1 MNRSVPAAPPATPV
15 PPAPA
20 TGPVPPKASGA
31 APPRHPAGLPVPPSN
46 GAAPPGPV
54 TAPLPV
60 VPAAGVTAP
69 LAAVTGAEGFI
80 GSHLVEALVSS
91 GHRVRAM
98 AQYNSF
104 SSFGWLEAL
113 PAEVM
118 DRVEVVLGD
127 VRDPGSVHALVE
139 GAETVYH
146 LAALIAIP
154 YSYRAPHSYVETNVT
169 GTLNV
174 LEAVRRLGTARL
186 VHTSTSETY
195 GTART
200 VPITEDHPIVTQS
213 PYAASKAGGDRLAD
227 SYHASFGTPVVTLRP
242 FNTFGPRQSMR
253 AVIPTVIGQLAAGR
267 RTVTLGDLRPTRDF
281 TYVEDTAAA
290 FLAVGTAPAERVIG
304 RTFNAGTGGEISVG
318 DLVTLIGKLMDTE
331 VSVRADEQ
339 RVRPA
344 ASEVMRLVCDASRL
358 RAATGWA
365 PAHGLE
371 AGLRRTIAFF
381 RDPANLARYKTDR
394 YNV

>member
-1 MNRSVPAAPPATPV
+1 MS
-15 PPAPA
+15 APA
-20 TGPVPPKASGA
+20 LV
-31 APPRHPAGLPVPPSN
+31 
-46 GAAPPGPV
+46 
-54 TAPLPV
+54 
-60 VPAAGVTAP
+60 
-69 LAAVTGAEGFI
+69 AVTGAEGFI
-80 GSHLVEALVSS
+80 GSHLVEALVAD

-98 AQYNSF
+98 VQYNSF
-104 SSFGWLEAL
+104 SSFGWLEDL

-118 DRVEVVLGD
+118 DNVEVVLGD
-127 VRDPGSVHALVE
+127 VRDPGSVTGLVT
-139 GAETVYH
+139 GAEAVYH

-174 LEAVRRLGTARL
+174 LEAVRHLGIPRL

-200 VPITEDHPIVTQS
+200 VPISEDHPINTQS

-227 SYHASFGTPVVTLRP
+227 SYHASFGLPVVTLRP

-253 AVIPTVIGQLAAGR
+253 AVIPTVIGQVAAGQR
-267 RTVTLGDLRPTRDF
+267 AITLGDLRPTRDF
-281 TYVEDTAAA
+281 SYVKDTVAA
-290 FLAVGTAPAERVIG
+290 FRAVGTAPADDVVG
-304 RTFNAGTGGEISVG
+304 RTFNSGTGEEISIG
-318 DLVTLIGKLMDTE
+318 DLVTLIGKLMDAELEVTE
-331 VSVRADEQ
+331 DAQ

-344 ASEVMRLVCDASRL
+344 NSEVMRLVADASRL

-365 PAHGLE
+365 PAHTLEEGLAE
-371 AGLRRTIAFF
+371 TVAFF
-381 RDPANLARYKTDR
+381 RDPVNLGRYKTGI

>member
-1 MNRSVPAAPPATPV
+1 MS
-15 PPAPA
+15 
-20 TGPVPPKASGA
+20 ASA
-31 APPRHPAGLPVPPSN
+31 LV
-46 GAAPPGPV
+46 
-54 TAPLPV
+54 
-60 VPAAGVTAP
+60 
-69 LAAVTGAEGFI
+69 AVTGAEGFI
-80 GSHLVEALVSS
+80 GSHLVEALVAD

-98 AQYNSF
+98 VQYNSF
-104 SSFGWLEAL
+104 SSFGWLEDL
-113 PAEVM
+113 PREVM
-118 DRVEVVLGD
+118 DHVEVVLGD
-127 VRDPGSVHALVE
+127 VRDPGSVQGLVT

-174 LEAVRRLGTARL
+174 LEAVRHLGIPRL

-200 VPITEDHPIVTQS
+200 VPITEDHPINTQS

-227 SYHASFGTPVVTLRP
+227 SYHASFGLPVVTLRP

-253 AVIPTVIGQLAAGR
+253 AVIPTVIGQVAAGQR
-267 RTVTLGDLRPTRDF
+267 AITLGDLRPTRDF
-281 TYVEDTAAA
+281 SYVKDTVAA
-290 FLAVGTAPAERVIG
+290 FRAVGTAPAAAVLG
-304 RTFNAGTGGEISVG
+304 RTFNSGTGEEISVG
-318 DLVTLIGKLMDTE
+318 DLVTLIGKLMDTDLE
-331 VSVRADEQ
+331 VTEDAE

-344 ASEVMRLVCDASRL
+344 NSEVMRLVCDSSRL

-365 PAHGLE
+365 PAHTLEQGLAE
-371 AGLRRTIAFF
+371 AVAFF
-381 RDPANLARYKTDR
+381 RDPANLGRYKTGI

>member
-1 MNRSVPAAPPATPV
+1 MSENTPSPAATTPATTPV
-15 PPAPA
+15 
-20 TGPVPPKASGA
+20 
-31 APPRHPAGLPVPPSN
+31 
-46 GAAPPGPV
+46 
-54 TAPLPV
+54 
-60 VPAAGVTAP
+60 
-69 LAAVTGAEGFI
+69 AVTGAEGFI
-80 GSHLVEALVSS
+80 GSHLVEALVAT

-98 AQYNSF
+98 VQYNSF
-104 SSFGWLEAL
+104 SDFGWLETL
-113 PAEVM
+113 PQDVLSE
-118 DRVEVVLGD
+118 VEVVLGD
-127 VRDPGSVHALVE
+127 VRDPGSVTGLVK
-139 GAETVYH
+139 GAEAVYH

-154 YSYRAPHSYVETNVT
+154 YSYRAPHSYVDTNVT

-174 LEAVRRLGTARL
+174 LEAVRHLEIPRL

-195 GTART
+195 GTAQT
-200 VPITEDHPIVTQS
+200 VPITEDHPINTQS

-253 AVIPTVIGQLAAGR
+253 AVIPTVIGQVAAGE

-281 TYVEDTAAA
+281 TYVKDTAAA
-290 FLAVGTAPAERVIG
+290 FLAVGTAPAADVVG

-318 DLVTLIGKLMDTE
+318 DLVTLVGKLMDTDLDVCE
-331 VSVRADEQ
+331 DTQ

-344 ASEVMRLVCDASRL
+344 DSEVMRLVCDASRL

-365 PAHGLE
+365 PAHSLEEGLE
-371 AGLRRTIAFF
+371 HTIAFF
-381 RDPANLARYKTDR
+381 RDPANLARYKTDI